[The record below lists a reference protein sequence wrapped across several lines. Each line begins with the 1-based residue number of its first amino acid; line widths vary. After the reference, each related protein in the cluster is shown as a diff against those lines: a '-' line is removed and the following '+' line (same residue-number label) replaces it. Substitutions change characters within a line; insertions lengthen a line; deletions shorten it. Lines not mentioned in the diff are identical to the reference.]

1 MKNNICKGTKIMKVF
16 YNAFTV
22 KAFLLFVSI
31 LESELLGSTNKG
43 NGQNSGL

>member
-1 MKNNICKGTKIMKVF
+1 MMKVF